1 MAEIEELVEGPGGG
15 HLQLTRE
22 KCLEQINL
30 LQRQKRGIE
39 LALAELRQIYTSFY
53 KSLLEDRL
61 SS

>member
-1 MAEIEELVEGPGGG
+1 
-15 HLQLTRE
+15 LQLTRE

-30 LQRQKRGIE
+30 LERQKRGID
-39 LALAELRQIYTSFY
+39 LALSELRQIYTPFY